1 MTDDR
6 TFEIVERLVR
16 IETLLQSD
24 VKSLDDRVTKL
35 ENTNTWLVR
44 TIGAIIITGVIG
56 FIGIK

>member
-6 TFEIVERLVR
+6 TVEIVERLVR

-24 VKSLDDRVTKL
+24 IKSLDDRVTKL
-35 ENTNTWLVR
+35 ENANTWLVR
-44 TIGAIIITGVIG
+44 TIGALIVTGVIG

>member
-24 VKSLDDRVTKL
+24 VKSLDDSVTKL

-44 TIGAIIITGVIG
+44 RIGAIIITGVIG